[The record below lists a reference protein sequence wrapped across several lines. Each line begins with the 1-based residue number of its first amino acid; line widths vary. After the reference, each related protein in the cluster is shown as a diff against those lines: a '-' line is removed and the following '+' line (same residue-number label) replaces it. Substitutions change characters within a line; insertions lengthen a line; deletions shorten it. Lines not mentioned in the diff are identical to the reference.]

1 MTTFND
7 VIKTFLNEKG
17 YFDRC
22 DIEGV
27 VFYGSA
33 STGYNTENSD
43 LDLQIITNNDNPS
56 NHIRGISTIDGI
68 RIEYFEKP
76 LCDYYNRAIND
87 FNNQS
92 NVLLSM
98 IGHGVIIYDCNGK
111 IKTLQDYINQYYSVP
126 LPCLPEN
133 DAKEMV
139 AIINNRM
146 IDLRVLYEHNDPY
159 FNHLYH
165 LTIEKI
171 KKFYHRLKGF
181 PEISTSKTLKLYTD
195 TTGYRERIFKTI
207 PEQEFVD
214 LYINALDL
222 EQKMTPQEKM
232 NAIENLYEYAKKDV
246 HLDKDNYRIRIR
258 PRN

>member
-1 MTTFND
+1 
-7 VIKTFLNEKG
+7 
-17 YFDRC
+17 
-22 DIEGV
+22 
-27 VFYGSA
+27 
-33 STGYNTENSD
+33 
-43 LDLQIITNNDNPS
+43 
-56 NHIRGISTIDGI
+56 
-68 RIEYFEKP
+68 
-76 LCDYYNRAIND
+76 
-87 FNNQS
+87 
-92 NVLLSM
+92 
-98 IGHGVIIYDCNGK
+98 
-111 IKTLQDYINQYYSVP
+111 
-126 LPCLPEN
+126 
-133 DAKEMV
+133 
-139 AIINNRM
+139 M